1 MGNSVQDQLLA
12 LEYHHPFAACY
23 SVALDKLV
31 VFACPT
37 SNLQCCV
44 VVPMPFPSLTLF
56 SFVSEFCWDAASRC
70 ESKCLCYQLW
80 SCQLPS
86 TSNALPTKHLM
97 PEQSWKRRDWKK
109 DRVSDTNPD
118 DNGARRLTSLHMWT
132 LLSRTES

>member
-31 VFACPT
+31 VFSCPT

-56 SFVSEFCWDAASRC
+56 SFVSRCATNCGVAIPFRGVASKTPDARAVMEKSQLDKI
-70 ESKCLCYQLW
+70 SSFWYQTPMTMACD
-80 SCQLPS
+80 S
-86 TSNALPTKHLM
+86 
-97 PEQSWKRRDWKK
+97 
-109 DRVSDTNPD
+109 
-118 DNGARRLTSLHMWT
+118 
-132 LLSRTES
+132 